1 MNVPVV
7 YVLLFVT
14 GEAAV
19 QNLTLT
25 SLNNSKVK
33 ATWDVNPN
41 LFELYNFNV
50 TYFIKPEQQQISMV
64 TVDTNYQINDLI
76 PGETY
81 TVRVTAQYSETTGN
95 RIFPAD
101 PIEGTVTLKP
111 IGMYVSFIT
120 CDTVV

>member
-1 MNVPVV
+1 M
-7 YVLLFVT
+7 
-14 GEAAV
+14 
-19 QNLTLT
+19 QNLKLT
-25 SLNNSKVK
+25 SLNNSEVK

-64 TVDTNYQINDLI
+64 TVNTSYQISDLI

-81 TVRVTAQYSETTGN
+81 TVHATAQYIETTGN

-101 PIEGTVTLKP
+101 SVNETVTLKP
-111 IGMYVSFIT
+111 IGMLPLQYVTLDVFSDYINIY
-120 CDTVV
+120 CYY